1 MENRPQIWFKMPEVR
16 KRFFDKSVWIPL
28 KERNILLREGSF
40 GYLGY
45 IEEYLGV
52 SSIAVPLS
60 QRLEAEKLGW
70 TDIGTRSSN
79 RGYVENGE
87 YITAWTYQNDDKTLD
102 AENIVLERSGNRIE
116 ASEWDLNQDLTC
128 TLELK
133 REVDTWFAI
142 SSGYEEVAKLERDSE
157 GKVVRLSLKA
167 SYLKDYLCAR
177 KMALY
182 ITSYRSRRQI
192 VDDSS
197 HIGWGNPEVEEAKSD
212 RWEGRVNEIT
222 EGGGPFGSS
231 YAVTH
236 ISRTDVDYD
245 EDIPEPGLPTDDNI
259 VTKSWSGKFEGKKL
273 YYVEG
278 ELWRNEWVE
287 PAIKSHLVC
296 DEELEPTVFFITDNN
311 GKSENRKTLV
321 NGIRWLWFNP
331 SVIEAIL
338 DIRGSSLGWYTRNTG
353 TTGCS
358 PGYEVHFGI
367 NSIGLINALAKD
379 IGLLPDWQQK
389 VWAGYNVPPDGK
401 VSAELLMSQ
410 MDAKPASTQAPEGY
424 LSSGVVLLNKLIKD
438 VFGVS
443 AFKDHADANKLIKR
457 IHRFRAVTKPG
468 LFELAKDIYRF
479 VGERIDTEEIKKVVN
494 PKKGEKWG
502 QLKSLEKLIGLKV
515 GEEAA
520 YTLVSPLWGI
530 YSLRIADSH
539 LPSTEMSEVFSLCGI
554 DINMPGVLQGYQ
566 LIKSC
571 VDCIYDICEALK

>member
-1 MENRPQIWFKMPEVR
+1 MKNKPQSWFEMSEIR
-16 KRFFDKSVWIPL
+16 KRFFNKSVWIPL
-28 KERNILLREGSF
+28 KERSVLLREGSF

-60 QRLEAEKLGW
+60 QRPEAEKLGW

-87 YITAWTYQNDDKTLD
+87 YITAQTYQNNDKALN
-102 AENIVLERSGNRIE
+102 AEYLVLERGGNRIE

-133 REVDTWFAI
+133 RESDKWYAI
-142 SSGYEEVAKLERDSE
+142 SYGYEEVAKLERDRES
-157 GKVVRLSLKA
+157 KAMSLSMKA
-167 SYLKDYLCAR
+167 SYLKDYLFAR

-182 ITSYRSRRQI
+182 ITSYRSRRQ
-192 VDDSS
+192 VVEDSS
-197 HIGWGNPEVEEAKSD
+197 HIKWDSPKVEETKSD
-212 RWEGRVNEIT
+212 RWEGRVNEII
-222 EGGGPFGSS
+222 EGGDPFGSS
-231 YAVTH
+231 YAVMH
-236 ISRTDVDYD
+236 VSRTDVDYD
-245 EDIPEPGLPTDDNI
+245 EDIPEPGFPTDGN
-259 VTKSWSGKFEGKKL
+259 VETKSWEGKFEGKKL
-273 YYVEG
+273 FYIDG

-287 PAIKSHLVC
+287 PALISNIVC

-338 DIRGSSLGWYTRNTG
+338 NIRGSSLGWYTRDTG
-353 TTGCS
+353 TVGCS

-367 NSIGLINALAKD
+367 NSIGLINILAKD
-379 IGLLPDWQQK
+379 IALLPDWQQK

-410 MDAKPASTQAPEGY
+410 MQAKPASTQAPEDY
-424 LSSGVVLLNKLIKD
+424 LLSGIVLLNKLISDK
-438 VFGVS
+438 FGVS
-443 AFKDHADANKLIKR
+443 VFKEHADANEILKR
-457 IHRFRAVTKPG
+457 IHRFRAVTKEG

-494 PKKGEKWG
+494 PKKDEKWG
-502 QLKSLEKLIGLKV
+502 QLKSLEKLLALKV
-515 GEEAA
+515 GEETA

-530 YSLRIADSH
+530 YSLRLTDSH
-539 LPSTEMSEVFSLCGI
+539 LPPNDISEAYSLCRI
-554 DINMPGVLQGYQ
+554 DTNMPTVFQGYQ
-566 LIKSC
+566 LLESC
-571 VDCIYDICEALK
+571 VTCVFEICKALK